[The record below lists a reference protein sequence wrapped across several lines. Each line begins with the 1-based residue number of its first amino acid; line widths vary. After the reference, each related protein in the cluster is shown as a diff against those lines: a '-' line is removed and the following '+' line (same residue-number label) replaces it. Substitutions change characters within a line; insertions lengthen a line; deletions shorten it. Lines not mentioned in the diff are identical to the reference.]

1 MAGMYW
7 LGALLVGL
15 VVGIVAWIGMNLAGI
30 GYAIGVGTAVVA
42 RATVAR
48 LPGRHPA

>member
-1 MAGMYW
+1 MAGIYW

-30 GYAIGVGTAVVA
+30 AYAIGVGTAVVA
-42 RATVAR
+42 RTTVAHF
-48 LPGRHPA
+48 PGRHTA